1 MQELNQSEQFHN
13 DSQDRDLVIKYVLPN
28 IITDYVQSF
37 PVTADDYYP
46 IDIFTLSRKCPTRPI
61 PVQVKSR
68 PTYSITSFNTTAI
81 DRTAYDDLKDYGL
94 LVILYPKDRKI
105 LVFNDREM
113 NKAYVTTRPFNK
125 VKSHSQRN
133 NQWYYEQSKE
143 LTELDINKGRVF
155 TYEQFGIYE

>member
-28 IITDYVQSF
+28 IIKDYVQSF

-46 IDIFTLSRKCPTRPI
+46 IDIYALSRKDIRAI

-68 PTYSITSFNTTAI
+68 PTYSISSFPTTAI
-81 DRTAYDDLKDYGL
+81 DRTAYDDLKSYGL

-105 LVFNDREM
+105 LVYNDREM
-113 NKAYVTTRPFNK
+113 NKAYVTTKTYNN
-125 VKSHSQRN
+125 VKSHSQKTN
-133 NQWYYEQSKE
+133 SWYYQQNKE
-143 LTELDINKGRVF
+143 MTELDINKGRVF

>member
-1 MQELNQSEQFHN
+1 M
-13 DSQDRDLVIKYVLPN
+13 VIKYVLPN
-28 IITDYVQSF
+28 IIKDYVQSF

-46 IDIFTLSRKCPTRPI
+46 IDIYALSRKDIRAI

-68 PTYSITSFNTTAI
+68 PTYTISSFPTTAI
-81 DRTAYDDLKDYGL
+81 DRTAYDDLKSYGL

-105 LVFNDREM
+105 LVYNDREM

-133 NQWYYEQSKE
+133 NQWYYEPSKE
-143 LTELDINKGRVF
+143 LTELDINKGRIY